1 MKQKTQVVI
10 VGAGPAGLTLALL
23 LQRSGI
29 HVRILESRGR
39 QYVESRAR
47 AGLLEQNTV
56 DLFNELNVADRLGR
70 EGLKHRGVILS
81 FNGERC
87 RVPFDRLTN
96 GRMITIYGQQEVLK
110 DLIKSC
116 FDRGIKIDF
125 DAEVK
130 SADKIDSTQPVV
142 EYSSNGT
149 KDLIECDFIAGCDG
163 YHGVSRRLLPSH
175 TYKEYTRDY
184 PFSWLGILANA
195 APATDELIYS
205 YHERGFALHSLRS
218 ESVSRLYLQVDNND
232 SVENWSDELIWNEL
246 DVRLSDRGS
255 FKVNRGEIFEKAIT
269 PMRSFM
275 IDNMQYGRLF
285 LAGDAAHIVPPTGG
299 KGLNLAVADVKW
311 LASAL
316 VEWYRIGDKSLLES
330 YSTNCLRR
338 IWRAQDFS
346 NFMTYLFHKQVPHGS
361 FEYQLQKSRFDY
373 IRQSTAQATTLA
385 ENYVGLKEI

>member
-1 MKQKTQVVI
+1 MKQKTKVVI

-23 LQRSGI
+23 LKRSGVDVI
-29 HVRILESRGR
+29 ILESRSR

-56 DLFNELNVADRLGR
+56 DLFNELNVADRLSN
-70 EGLKHRGVILS
+70 EGLIHRGVILS

-87 RVPFDRLTN
+87 RVPFDSLTC

-116 FDRGIKIDF
+116 MDRDIKIEF
-125 DAEVK
+125 EAEVK
-130 SADKIDSTQPVV
+130 GADQLNSPQPIVKYASKGS
-142 EYSSNGT
+142 EYY
-149 KDLIECDFIAGCDG
+149 IECDFIAGCDG
-163 YHGVSRRLLPSH
+163 YHGISRRLLPSDS
-175 TYKEYTRDY
+175 YKEYTRDY

-195 APATDELIYS
+195 APSTDELIYS

-232 SVENWSDELIWNEL
+232 SVENWSDEQIWDEL
-246 DVRLSDRGS
+246 DIRLSDRGS

-311 LASAL
+311 LAAAL
-316 VEWYRIGDKSLLES
+316 DEWYQRGNKFLLES
-330 YSTNCLRR
+330 YSANCLRR

-361 FEYQLQKSRFDY
+361 FEYHLQKSRFDY
-373 IRQSTAQATTLA
+373 IKQSVAQATTLA